1 LSTTSP
7 FAFDLAH
14 LRIDPACVLAPME
27 GITDRSFRTLIRG
40 LGGCG
45 LTVTE
50 FVSSEAMSRHVAKA
64 WRMAELA
71 PDEHPVSIQI
81 YGRDP
86 GRMGEAARFCE
97 ELGADI
103 VDINL
108 GCPSKTV
115 TSGCAGSALMREP
128 TLAQRIFASVKSAI
142 GIPMTVKMRLGWD
155 RECLNSPEVAHI
167 AQEEGAAMVTV
178 HGRTRM
184 DFYKGAADWSAVGE
198 VKRRLRVPVLVNGD
212 ILTIDDADRALA
224 ESGCDGVMVGRGT
237 MRDPWILRAIADH
250 RQGRPPYLPT
260 LDERRDVLLRYFDLI
275 RQDAESDDR
284 RALGKLKKVS
294 GYFTRGLPWG
304 ARLREMVYR
313 STETEAVY
321 SAVHE
326 YFELLASNGLR
337 DGFARVFADPS
348 QPYQTQ
354 DSRRLERSALE
365 VEP

>member
-1 LSTTSP
+1 MSTP
-7 FAFDLAH
+7 FGFDLAH
-14 LRIDPACVLAPME
+14 LRIEPACVLAPME

-64 WRMAELA
+64 WRMAELS

-81 YGRDP
+81 YGRNPD
-86 GRMGEAARFCE
+86 RMADSARYCQ

-128 TLAQRIFASVKSAI
+128 GLAQQIFRAVKSAI
-142 GIPMTVKMRLGWD
+142 TIPMTVKMRLGWD
-155 RECLNSPEVAHI
+155 RGCMNSPEVAHI
-167 AQEEGAAMVTV
+167 AQEEGASMVTV

-184 DFYKGAADWSAVGE
+184 DFYKGSADWSAVGE
-198 VKRRLRVPVLVNGD
+198 VKRRLSIPVLVNGD
-212 ILTIDDADRALA
+212 ILTIEDAERAL
-224 ESGCDGVMVGRGT
+224 EQSGCDGVMVGRGT
-237 MRDPWILRAIADH
+237 MRDPWVLRAIADH
-250 RQGRPPYLPT
+250 KMGRPPYVPT

-275 RQDAESDDR
+275 REDADTDDR

-294 GYFTRGLPWG
+294 GYFTRGLAYG

-313 STETEAVY
+313 STESEAVY
-321 SAVHE
+321 AAVHE
-326 YFELLASNGLR
+326 YFDLLQSHGLR
-337 DGFARVFADPS
+337 EGFSRVFTEPS
-348 QPYQTQ
+348 QPYQPQ
-354 DSRRLERSALE
+354 DSRRLDRAM
-365 VEP
+365 EPDAEA